1 MKRLA
6 AFGGALLMAAA
17 CGTDGPTTPTN
28 TNTGPIV
35 FTAQLSAGNEVPP
48 VTNAEANGRGMAT
61 ITFNVTRNPATGA
74 VTGGGSATFAAQLAG
89 FPAGT
94 VVRMAHIHTGA
105 AGVAGPILVDTLL
118 APASPVTLDANGA
131 GTLNLTN
138 GTLTQVD
145 ATSIAA
151 NPGGFY
157 FNVHTAVNP
166 AGAVRGQLVR
176 Q

>member
-6 AFGGALLMAAA
+6 ALGAALMMAAA
-17 CGTDGPTTPTN
+17 CGPDGPTTPTD

-48 VTNAEANGRGMAT
+48 VANAEANGRGMAT
-61 ITFNVTRNPATGA
+61 ITFTVTRNPATGA
-74 VTGGGSATFAAQLAG
+74 ITGGGSAAFAVQLAG
-89 FPAGT
+89 FPGGT

-118 APASPVTLDANGA
+118 TPTAPVTLDANGA
-131 GTLNLTN
+131 GTLTLTN
-138 GTLTQVD
+138 SALTQID
-145 ATSIAA
+145 ATNIAA

-157 FNVHTAVNP
+157 FNVHTVLNP
-166 AGAVRGQLVR
+166 GGAVRGQLAR